1 MAKTDF
7 YELLGISKDTADADI
22 KKAYRKLAMQYHP
35 DRNPDDKEAEQ
46 KFKEINE
53 AYDVLK
59 DEQKRAAY
67 DRFGHAAFD
76 GSMGGG
82 GPGGGGA
89 GGFNFDFGG
98 SFSDIFDDLFGN
110 ARRGGRGPT
119 GPQRGSDLRYNYEV
133 SLEEAFGG
141 KKAEISITTAVTC
154 DDCTGSGAAPGS
166 SPVTCSTCQGMGK
179 VRAQQG
185 FFTVERPCPACHGQ
199 GQTISDPCNTCH
211 GDGRVDK
218 DKTLSVSIPAGVE
231 EGTRIRLAGEGEDG
245 ERGGPAGDLY
255 LFISVR
261 RHELFEREGNDIYCD
276 VPIPMTTAVL
286 GGPIEVPTVEGTKA
300 RITIPDG
307 TQSGRHF
314 RLRGKGMPRLQR
326 SGRGDMFV
334 QILVE
339 TPTNLSKDQKKL
351 LREFAEKDKG
361 SSPESDKFNNRVD
374 ALWNAETD

>member
-166 SPVTCSTCQGMGK
+166 SPVTS
-179 VRAQQG
+179 RA
-185 FFTVERPCPACHGQ
+185 ALL
-199 GQTISDPCNTCH
+199 TICAS
-211 GDGRVDK
+211 
-218 DKTLSVSIPAGVE
+218 
-231 EGTRIRLAGEGEDG
+231 RLAAPCEYAPSSARSQMMLIRRGTPP
-245 ERGGPAGDLY
+245 ERVCTRRSAASLNSLRFTPATC
-255 LFISVR
+255 R
-261 RHELFEREGNDIYCD
+261 R
-276 VPIPMTTAVL
+276 
-286 GGPIEVPTVEGTKA
+286 
-300 RITIPDG
+300 
-307 TQSGRHF
+307 
-314 RLRGKGMPRLQR
+314 
-326 SGRGDMFV
+326 
-334 QILVE
+334 
-339 TPTNLSKDQKKL
+339 
-351 LREFAEKDKG
+351 
-361 SSPESDKFNNRVD
+361 
-374 ALWNAETD
+374 